1 MIHDHVGPLW
11 GTCSVSSLSHDSP
24 FYFVHF
30 SVDLVMVLVAT
41 SPSVY
46 LENLY
51 FFPSIVYLEKLKL
64 WVF

>member
-11 GTCSVSSLSHDSP
+11 GTRSVSSLSYDSP

-51 FFPSIVYLEKLKL
+51 IFSLHCVP
-64 WVF
+64 